1 MNIKIHSSEL
11 NRMMKTISQCVDE
24 KFDKFS
30 NIEICHENN
39 LLTIR
44 GTNGQFAAV
53 MSTPL
58 LGGDGESFCVDG
70 VMFARVCGM
79 CSGEVSIITDGT
91 VCTIKGAGR
100 TRIPIVKADVPEFK
114 EIPDGQPEVKVS
126 AKDFS
131 FAYGCVSHAISKD
144 QSRLVLTGVLTEVDD
159 SGLRMTTLDGFRM
172 AIETVDCDGDD
183 MKIVIPGSFMKLIQT
198 SATAGETITMVTDGK
213 KVQASTD
220 GMKIS
225 CGLIAGEY
233 PDVARIVPSSFNTE
247 CLVSADKVASALKT
261 SGSINS
267 KNNLVKMVI
276 SGGAITVMS
285 NSEKADFDAEIPC
298 ETQGDGLTIAFN
310 QSYLMDTIGSIVNG
324 DAVMKFGTPSSPCV
338 VQGKGDEGIRLI
350 LPVRVVA

>member
-1 MNIKIHSSEL
+1 MNIKVHSSEL

-70 VMFARVCGM
+70 VMFARVCCM
-79 CSGEVSIITDGT
+79 CSGEVSIITEGK

-100 TRIPIVKADVPEFK
+100 TRIPIVEADVPKFK
-114 EIPDGQPEVKVS
+114 AIADGQPTVTVL

-131 FAYGCVSHAISKD
+131 YAYGCVNHAISKD

-198 SATAGETITMVTDGK
+198 SATAGETIILTTDGK
-213 KVQASTD
+213 KVQASTE

-233 PDVARIVPSSFNTE
+233 PDVARIVPSDFKTE
-247 CLVSADKVASALKT
+247 CLVIADKVASALKN
-261 SGSINS
+261 SGTINS

-276 SGGAITVMS
+276 DSGVITVMS

-338 VQGKGDEGIRLI
+338 VQGKGDDGVRLI
-350 LPVRVVA
+350 LPVRVVS